1 MITRLQS
8 ISYLCMLAALMGSK
22 SNSIWAQDQSV
33 QVWPEVSSETL
44 ENGMQTWTLSSDAY
58 AHSTA
63 VFSWD
68 YKRALGLEKAG
79 LHEAMA
85 RCISAAIAQDTVGT
99 GWSMEWDI
107 QDRKAVVN
115 GPSKSQHLW
124 GSRFIGSMISP
135 DFEALWPPIQADWLE
150 SWSTVMAEPEVA
162 QSRVSRFTVFGAQ
175 HPFGEIPTAESVSN
189 ISWEDIQ
196 AFHSTY
202 WRPNN
207 ATLVLASPSS
217 SLEPDGAFPGAWRE
231 ALSPW
236 IPRIVEAS
244 SIINP
249 SRPRDIQ
256 AAIIDRNT
264 DSLRVT
270 VSHIIRM
277 KPDHPDA
284 LGLALLDANL
294 EWDESGCQLVTD
306 EIMGTCAC
314 QWMDTAEEIEAHVQR
329 LLDQMRDATAESIA
343 ESKMDTLRKTLL
355 ESVSRKLQQAATAA
369 EIWTEHA
376 SMRVRSAAELESAL
390 EGITNRD
397 IRRIAINYL
406 RPNNLQIVVQGN
418 RDASI
423 NALTSFLERADF
435 RFFDS
440 LAHPMSNYAP
450 APPGVT
456 AQDIVDSFYEASG
469 GISTFETL
477 KGLMQ
482 RGTMTAGGS
491 MVMNYESLD
500 AYGIGHRTTFSLE
513 DQVMMEYRIR
523 EHDGIS
529 FQMGKQ
535 RDMTEAEFLRYQHH
549 LIADYLRHVTDWGY
563 ELELA
568 GSSVLD
574 GQESLV
580 IEMSRKGTLVHSFF
594 FDANSRLLVQSK
606 EVRNGP
612 TGPVELTT
620 TYGDYQWFEGI
631 KLPRQIDQLSNN
643 QKMNI
648 RVEEVKLNP
657 RVDKAIFAWE

>member
-1 MITRLQS
+1 
-8 ISYLCMLAALMGSK
+8 
-22 SNSIWAQDQSV
+22 
-33 QVWPEVSSETL
+33 
-44 ENGMQTWTLSSDAY
+44 
-58 AHSTA
+58 
-63 VFSWD
+63 
-68 YKRALGLEKAG
+68 
-79 LHEAMA
+79 
-85 RCISAAIAQDTVGT
+85 
-99 GWSMEWDI
+99 
-107 QDRKAVVN
+107 
-115 GPSKSQHLW
+115 
-124 GSRFIGSMISP
+124 
-135 DFEALWPPIQADWLE
+135 
-150 SWSTVMAEPEVA
+150 
-162 QSRVSRFTVFGAQ
+162 
-175 HPFGEIPTAESVSN
+175 
-189 ISWEDIQ
+189 
-196 AFHSTY
+196 
-202 WRPNN
+202 
-207 ATLVLASPSS
+207 
-217 SLEPDGAFPGAWRE
+217 
-231 ALSPW
+231 
-236 IPRIVEAS
+236 
-244 SIINP
+244 
-249 SRPRDIQ
+249 
-256 AAIIDRNT
+256 
-264 DSLRVT
+264 
-270 VSHIIRM
+270 
-277 KPDHPDA
+277 
-284 LGLALLDANL
+284 
-294 EWDESGCQLVTD
+294 
-306 EIMGTCAC
+306 
-314 QWMDTAEEIEAHVQR
+314 
-329 LLDQMRDATAESIA
+329 
-343 ESKMDTLRKTLL
+343 
-355 ESVSRKLQQAATAA
+355 
-369 EIWTEHA
+369 
-376 SMRVRSAAELESAL
+376 
-390 EGITNRD
+390 
-397 IRRIAINYL
+397 
-406 RPNNLQIVVQGN
+406 
-418 RDASI
+418 
-423 NALTSFLERADF
+423 
-435 RFFDS
+435 
-440 LAHPMSNYAP
+440 MSNYAP

-523 EHDGIS
+523 ERDGIS

-535 RDMTEAEFLRYQHH
+535 RDMTEAEFLRYRHH